1 MNKTHY
7 EKLVNKI
14 SNKMEKM
21 SPSELDREIEESKK
35 ELIDM
40 GLLEPAGRDLRGEVI
55 YRQSAK
61 GKRVVE
67 ELKAIG

>member
-7 EKLVNKI
+7 EEFVNKI

-55 YRQSAK
+55 YRQSTK